1 MNQRKGFGGKYLDQI
16 EEYFSKAN
24 QKSYGFL
31 GIIRYAV
38 ERFSAMRGVEGS
50 ASIAFFTIFGLPPLL
65 IILVTVASYYLEIPD
80 IQESI
85 IQVIRE
91 IVPIPPDL
99 IIEFLE
105 GILNQRGAV
114 SIIGLIGLAWAG
126 SGVLMSLTANINRA
140 WPTAKIRNVVENRLI
155 AFLMIGTF
163 ILFIAASSI
172 LSTVVAF
179 LSQFQVPV
187 INFIP
192 TGGLITDIIFIALRF
207 VLFLALYFFVPKT
220 KVKKRA
226 AFGAAVF
233 ASIAWEITA
242 YGFNWYFQSG
252 LARYNLLY
260 GSLGTLVALMFWIYL
275 DCLIL
280 VFGAYFSAAIVNHN
294 NAAVEPANSSGG

>member
-1 MNQRKGFGGKYLDQI
+1 MNHNNEFGTKYIQQI
-16 EEYFSKAN
+16 EDIFTKAN
-24 QKSYGFL
+24 EKSFGFL
-31 GIIRYAV
+31 GIIRYAI
-38 ERFSAMRGVEGS
+38 ERFSGLRGVEGS

-65 IILVTVASYYLEIPD
+65 IVLVTVASYYLEIPD
-80 IQESI
+80 IQDQI
-85 IQVIRE
+85 IQAVRE

-105 GILNQRGAV
+105 GVLNQRGAV
-114 SIIGLIGLAWAG
+114 GIIGLIGLAWAG
-126 SGVLMSLTANINRA
+126 SGVLMSLTANINRS
-140 WPTAKIRNVVENRLI
+140 WPTAKTRNVVEKRLV

-179 LSQFQVPV
+179 FSQFDVPLLNLSAPV
-187 INFIP
+187 
-192 TGGLITDIIFIALRF
+192 GVITDIIFLSLRF

-226 AFGAAVF
+226 AFWAAVF
-233 ASIAWEITA
+233 ASIAWEVTA

-252 LARYNLLY
+252 LSNYNFLY

-275 DCLIL
+275 NCLIL
-280 VFGAYFSAAIVNHN
+280 VFGAYFSAAIVNSNHESIDAIN
-294 NAAVEPANSSGG
+294 LPNG

>member
-1 MNQRKGFGGKYLDQI
+1 MDQREGFATKYIEQI
-16 EEYFSKAN
+16 EDFFSKAN
-24 QKSYGFL
+24 QKSFGFL
-31 GIIRYAV
+31 GIVRYAV
-38 ERFSAMRGVEGS
+38 ERFSALRGVEGS

-65 IILVTVASYYLEIPD
+65 IVLVSVASYYLEIPD
-80 IQESI
+80 IQEQI

-105 GILNQRGAV
+105 GVLSQRSAV

-140 WPTAKIRNVVENRLI
+140 WPTAKIRNVVERRLV

-172 LSTVVAF
+172 LSTIVTF
-179 LSQFQVPV
+179 FSQFDIPMLNVSAQV
-187 INFIP
+187 
-192 TGGLITDIIFIALRF
+192 GEITDFIFFALRF
-207 VLFLALYFFVPKT
+207 SLFLALYFFVPKT

-226 AFGAAVF
+226 AFWAAVF
-233 ASIAWEITA
+233 ASIAWEVTA

-252 LARYNLLY
+252 LANYNFLY

-275 DCLIL
+275 NCLIL
-280 VFGAYFSAAIVNHN
+280 VFGAYFSAAIVNSN
-294 NAAVEPANSSGG
+294 NSVVNSTNSSQG